1 MATGAIYVD
10 DSGNPGAE
18 SGSAFLP
25 DTRKSWTAVVVP
37 PEVAADVDHAL
48 QIFLDG
54 VRADYGAEELHF
66 TEIWSGQ
73 GVWKAVAPS
82 DRGELISLMATL
94 MDSFALPVVHQTVSD
109 QTLSDHP
116 DLMSGLSRSRTGD
129 WRLDDVS
136 HLGFLFL
143 CREVAVRLRVM
154 AGNAADGLG
163 LPLALYVD
171 EGLLPAGRERALPN
185 WGDVI
190 AGPRACFQRSEDVAG
205 LQLADFAAFII
216 TRAQWTAVNRKA
228 GPEFGKAEAAI
239 LEAASRLNV
248 LNLPRLLVRPA
259 EFGRRL
265 YEDELIADRLAKG
278 LSPSPAKRDA

>member
-37 PEVAADVDHAL
+37 PGVAADVGHAL

-66 TEIWSGQ
+66 TQIWSGQ

-82 DRGELISLMATL
+82 DRGELIALMATVL
-94 MDSFALPVVHQTVSD
+94 DSFGLPVVHQTVCD
-109 QTLSDHP
+109 QTLNDHP
-116 DLMSGLSRSRTGD
+116 NLMSGLSRSRPGD

-136 HLGFLFL
+136 HLSFLLL
-143 CREVAVRLRVM
+143 CREVAARLREM
-154 AGNAADGLG
+154 AGDAANGLG

-190 AGPRACFQRSEDVAG
+190 AGPRACFRRSEDVPG

-216 TRAQWTAVNRKA
+216 TRAQWTAVKRKV
-228 GPEFGKAEAAI
+228 GPEFGKAEAVI

-248 LNLPRLLVRPA
+248 LNLPRRLVHSA
-259 EFGRRL
+259 EFERRS

-278 LSPSPAKRDA
+278 LRPRPPKRDA